1 MLPYVCFMPV
11 SQKFLDEKGDQF
23 GLATGNDTLLYNG
36 AFVLAEF
43 KPQEIRVLKKTP
55 PTGTQT
61 RVPGCH

>member
-36 AFVLAEF
+36 AFVLGV

-61 RVPGCH
+61 MCSGCH